1 MSEKMAVIGD
11 KDSIFAF
18 KAVGVEVFGAADE
31 SEAKERLKALV
42 KENYKVIF
50 LTEDLAQALQYSDR
64 VAVLAEGGLAAF
76 DAPQALFAAG
86 VLDKVFGVTLCRA
99 PDGVYYP
106 RRAAQRR

>member
-1 MSEKMAVIGD
+1 MLDEP
-11 KDSIFAF
+11 
-18 KAVGVEVFGAADE
+18 AAYLDVSAQFE
-31 SEAKERLKALV
+31 LLERLRALAAQGHAV
-42 KENYKVIF
+42 V
-50 LTEDLAQALQYSDR
+50 LVLHDLAQALQYSDR

-99 PDGVYYP
+99 PDGAYYP

>member
-50 LTEDLAQALQYSDR
+50 LTEDLAQALQSFLERYKTAPYP
-64 VAVLAEGGLAAF
+64 AVIPIPRGGSAQGFAMESLKKDMEKAIGA
-76 DAPQALFAAG
+76 DILF
-86 VLDKVFGVTLCRA
+86 R
-99 PDGVYYP
+99 DGK
-106 RRAAQRR
+106 